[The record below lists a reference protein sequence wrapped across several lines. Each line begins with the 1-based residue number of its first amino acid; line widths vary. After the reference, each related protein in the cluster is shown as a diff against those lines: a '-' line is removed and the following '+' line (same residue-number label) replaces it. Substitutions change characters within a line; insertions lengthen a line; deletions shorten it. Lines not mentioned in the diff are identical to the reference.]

1 MLKRILTVVL
11 LAFVLACVVGLV
23 LPRGGTAAPWPAEGI
38 PAASRPQADG
48 LAVYYLHGAKNC
60 PECATI
66 AHFAQ
71 AALAAMP
78 PVGRPRFTAVDVAGE
93 PRYAGAFAMTV
104 NTLVLVHERAGQV
117 VRWRR
122 LDEVWRWIED
132 EPGFGRNLATAIAAF
147 AAGSR

>member
-11 LAFVLACVVGLV
+11 LAFVFACVIVLI
-23 LPRGGTAAPWPAEGI
+23 LPRGETVPWPADGI
-38 PAASRPQADG
+38 PAASQPQTDG
-48 LAVYYLHGAKNC
+48 IAVYYLHGAKNC

-78 PVGRPRFTAVDVAGE
+78 PSGRPRFTPIDTARE
-93 PRYAGAFAMTV
+93 PRYAAAFAMTV
-104 NTLVLVHERAGQV
+104 NTLVLVEERAGVV

-132 EPGFGRNLATAIAAF
+132 ETSFGRNLAATITAF
-147 AAGSR
+147 APGNR